1 MPVHSKE
8 KKESNHEEMDVD
20 YAEQE
25 GSSSDEEDTES
36 SSVSEDGES
45 SEMDDEDCERRRMEC
60 LDEMTNLEKQ
70 FTDLKDQLYKERLN
84 QVDAKL
90 QEVMSGK
97 APEYLEPLA
106 NLQEN
111 MQIRTKVAARDC
123 PRLPSR
129 DSPPDFHPATTPD
142 FHPATAPDF
151 HPATGPDFHPA
162 TGPDFHPATGP
173 DFHPATAPD
182 FHPAT
187 APDFHPAT
195 SRDFHP
201 ATAPDFHPAT
211 APDFHPAANRT
222 DSPPRRPSRRL
233 PSRDFHPTPLPSR
246 DCPATSIPRQPP
258 RPTSIPATTP
268 DFHPATNTPDSIFD
282 YPATPSRDFH
292 PATTRDFHP
301 ATTRDFHP
309 ATTRD
314 FHPATTR
321 DFHPA
326 TTRDFHPATTP
337 DFHPAT
343 TRDFHPTTT
352 PLHPATAPDFHPA
365 TSRDF
370 HPATSRDFHPATSR
384 DFHPATQPSRTRPF
398 RLPHTLQRP
407 PPTPHPD
414 RHPLLPSRDLPR
426 LPSRDRPR
434 LPSRDRPRLPSRD
447 RPRLPSRDRPRLP
460 SRDRPRLPS
469 RDRPRLSSRDLPR
482 LSSRIYREL
491 CLESVKHKYDCETQA
506 AFQHW
511 ESEKL
516 LLFDTVQTEL
526 EEKIRRLEEDRHSI
540 DITSVEGNTDL
551 TFNVGQWIQ
560 TSVPVLRAHSPL
572 LLTVTPVFRLSEE
585 LWNDELQSRKN
596 KKKDPFSPDK
606 KKKPVVVSDILQTA
620 LELNPPPRPYII
632 YMLQDLD
639 ILEDWTAIRKAMA
652 TLGPHR
658 VKPDVPCSKSEK
670 HQHSARSEDGR
681 LFYDGEWYSRGQN
694 ICIDKK
700 DEFPT
705 SATITTINHDEVWF
719 KRVDGSKSKL
729 YISQLQKGK
738 YTIKHG

>member
-1 MPVHSKE
+1 MPVHTKE
-8 KKESNHEEMDVD
+8 KKESNHEDMDVD
-20 YAEQE
+20 YPEQE

-111 MQIRTKVAARDC
+111 MQIRTKVA
-123 PRLPSR
+123 
-129 DSPPDFHPATTPD
+129 
-142 FHPATAPDF
+142 
-151 HPATGPDFHPA
+151 G
-162 TGPDFHPATGP
+162 
-173 DFHPATAPD
+173 
-182 FHPAT
+182 
-187 APDFHPAT
+187 
-195 SRDFHP
+195 
-201 ATAPDFHPAT
+201 
-211 APDFHPAANRT
+211 
-222 DSPPRRPSRRL
+222 
-233 PSRDFHPTPLPSR
+233 
-246 DCPATSIPRQPP
+246 
-258 RPTSIPATTP
+258 
-268 DFHPATNTPDSIFD
+268 
-282 YPATPSRDFH
+282 
-292 PATTRDFHP
+292 
-301 ATTRDFHP
+301 
-309 ATTRD
+309 
-314 FHPATTR
+314 
-321 DFHPA
+321 
-326 TTRDFHPATTP
+326 
-337 DFHPAT
+337 
-343 TRDFHPTTT
+343 
-352 PLHPATAPDFHPA
+352 
-365 TSRDF
+365 
-370 HPATSRDFHPATSR
+370 
-384 DFHPATQPSRTRPF
+384 
-398 RLPHTLQRP
+398 
-407 PPTPHPD
+407 
-414 RHPLLPSRDLPR
+414 
-426 LPSRDRPR
+426 
-434 LPSRDRPRLPSRD
+434 
-447 RPRLPSRDRPRLP
+447 
-460 SRDRPRLPS
+460 
-469 RDRPRLSSRDLPR
+469 
-482 LSSRIYREL
+482 IYREL

-540 DITSVEGNTDL
+540 DITS
-551 TFNVGQWIQ
+551 
-560 TSVPVLRAHSPL
+560 
-572 LLTVTPVFRLSEE
+572 E

-606 KKKPVVVSDILQTA
+606 KKKPIVVSG
-620 LELNPPPRPYII
+620 PYIV

-658 VKPDVPCSKSEK
+658 VKTDVPPSKSEK

-681 LFYDGEWYSRGQN
+681 LFYDGEWFGRGQN

-705 SATITTINHDEVWF
+705 SAVITTINHDEVWF

-738 YTIKHG
+738 YTIKHA